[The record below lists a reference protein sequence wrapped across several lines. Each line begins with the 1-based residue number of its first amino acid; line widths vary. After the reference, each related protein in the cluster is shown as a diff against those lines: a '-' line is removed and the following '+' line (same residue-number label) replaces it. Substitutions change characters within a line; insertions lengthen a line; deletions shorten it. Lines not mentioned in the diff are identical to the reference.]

1 MDDDRTRSLQ
11 SEATRLADAARDR
24 AAGTLED
31 VKVASSQI
39 VDKVRDL
46 IEEGNVRRISLRKG
60 DRVLFEIP
68 LTVGVGAGAAALLTS
83 PLLAAVGAV
92 AALVSDITIAVERD
106 DDAADSMD
114 AADDATKAMPAKT
127 SSDAAS
133 PDAAPAKT
141 AGKPDAGSSD
151 SKTDAGHEHVANV
164 NEPGKA
170 EHDAG
175 KTVGKPA
182 QGDA

>member
-24 AAGTLED
+24 AADTLED

-39 VDKVRDL
+39 VDKVREL

-92 AALVSDITIAVERD
+92 AALVSDITVAVERD
-106 DDAADSMD
+106 DDAASASAASDASTGD
-114 AADDATKAMPAKT
+114 AALPV
-127 SSDAAS
+127 AA
-133 PDAAPAKT
+133 DKT
-141 AGKPDAGSSD
+141 AGKPA
-151 SKTDAGHEHVANV
+151 EHVANV
-164 NEPGKA
+164 NDKAADAAADAASGEPGA
-170 EHDAG
+170 

-182 QGDA
+182 SGDATSSDA

>member
-1 MDDDRTRSLQ
+1 MDDDRTRTLQ

-24 AAGTLED
+24 AAGTIED

-92 AALVSDITIAVERD
+92 AALVSDITVSVERD
-106 DDAADSMD
+106 DDAAADP
-114 AADDATKAMPAKT
+114 AVATPAGADDASGGDQAPEG
-127 SSDAAS
+127 DAPTAS
-133 PDAAPAKT
+133 GGADSGT
-141 AGKPDAGSSD
+141 AD
-151 SKTDAGHEHVANV
+151 SGN
-164 NEPGKA
+164 
-170 EHDAG
+170 DAG
-175 KTVGKPA
+175 KTVGKPSG
-182 QGDA
+182 GDA

>member
-1 MDDDRTRSLQ
+1 MDDDRSRTLQ

-24 AAGTLED
+24 AAGTIED

-114 AADDATKAMPAKT
+114 ASSDDAGKAPKPAD
-127 SSDAAS
+127 SGSDAPS
-133 PDAAPAKT
+133 KT
-141 AGKPDAGSSD
+141 AGPAAG
-151 SKTDAGHEHVANV
+151 KTDAKGAGAEHVANV
-164 NEPGKA
+164 NEPGTA

>member
-1 MDDDRTRSLQ
+1 MDDDRSRTLQ

-24 AAGTLED
+24 AAGTFED

-60 DRVLFEIP
+60 ERVLFEIP

-92 AALVSDITIAVERD
+92 AALVSDITVVVERD
-106 DDAADSMD
+106 DDAADSAD
-114 AADDATKAMPAKT
+114 ASAADTSKT
-127 SSDAAS
+127 SGSGDAPS
-133 PDAAPAKT
+133 KT
-141 AGKPDAGSSD
+141 AGPAAGKSDAGTQH
-151 SKTDAGHEHVANV
+151 SKTDASHDHVANV

-182 QGDA
+182 SGDA

>member
-1 MDDDRTRSLQ
+1 MDDDRSRTLQ

-24 AAGTLED
+24 AAGTFED

-60 DRVLFEIP
+60 ERVLFEIP

-92 AALVSDITIAVERD
+92 AALVSDITVAVERD
-106 DDAADSMD
+106 DDAAADPD
-114 AADDATKAMPAKT
+114 VATPADDASKT
-127 SSDAAS
+127 SDAAQS
-133 PDAAPAKT
+133 ATDGPASET
-141 AGKPDAGSSD
+141 AGASDAG
-151 SKTDAGHEHVANV
+151 
-164 NEPGKA
+164 KA
-170 EHDAG
+170 DQGAG

-182 QGDA
+182 SGSGDSDGGAQA

>member
-24 AAGTLED
+24 AADTLED
-31 VKVASSQI
+31 VKVASGQI
-39 VDKVRDL
+39 VDRVREL
-46 IEEGNVRRISLRKG
+46 IEEGNVRRIALRKG

-106 DDAADSMD
+106 DDAADAVAATASK
-114 AADDATKAMPAKT
+114 AADAVAETASKAADAVKAEA
-127 SSDAAS
+127 D
-133 PDAAPAKT
+133 KT
-141 AGKPDAGSSD
+141 AGKPADQGAKPSEPAADAAA
-151 SKTDAGHEHVANV
+151 DAATG
-164 NEPGKA
+164 EPG
-170 EHDAG
+170 G

-182 QGDA
+182 SDA

>member
-1 MDDDRTRSLQ
+1 MDDDRTRTLQ

-24 AAGTLED
+24 AAGTIED

-60 DRVLFEIP
+60 SRVLFEIP

-92 AALVSDITIAVERD
+92 AALVSDITVVVERD
-106 DDAADSMD
+106 DDADSG
-114 AADDATKAMPAKT
+114 
-127 SSDAAS
+127 AS
-133 PDAAPAKT
+133 E
-141 AGKPDAGSSD
+141 DAGSD
-151 SKTDAGHEHVANV
+151 DASESTGGDQPAGDAAAASGAA
-164 NEPGKA
+164 PGDA
-170 EHDAG
+170 SGDAG
-175 KTVGKPA
+175 KTVGKPS
-182 QGDA
+182 GDA